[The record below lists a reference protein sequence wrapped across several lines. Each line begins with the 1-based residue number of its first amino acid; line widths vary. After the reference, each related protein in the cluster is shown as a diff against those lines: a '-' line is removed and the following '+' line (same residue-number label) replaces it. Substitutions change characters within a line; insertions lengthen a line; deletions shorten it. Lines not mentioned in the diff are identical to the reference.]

1 MIIDILLVI
10 FLALG
15 FYAGYTNG
23 VLGVSLKILLFLG
36 CILLA
41 LKLFPIVFLFMENT
55 FTDLTLIYFVLGFL
69 LVLTIVFFTYRFL
82 SRKIGS
88 WVTSSSM
95 RMVNKIFGGVI
106 LALFVLLFSSFIS
119 GRLVKLKVLKEE
131 TLDASLIYPLIA
143 MVDRGFTSLV
153 TNVKNSVDKTF
164 EQNVKTINDIDSRQ
178 KVDSAMK
185 DTIKVEK

>member
-1 MIIDILLVI
+1 MIIDILLVL
-10 FLALG
+10 FLTLG

-23 VLGVSLKILLFLG
+23 VLGVSLKILLFIG

-55 FTDLTLIYFVLGFL
+55 FTDLTLIYFVIGFL

-88 WVTSSSM
+88 WVTSTSM
-95 RMVNKIFGGVI
+95 RMVNKIFGGLVLSI
-106 LALFVLLFSSFIS
+106 FVLLLCSFVS
-119 GRLVKLKVLKEE
+119 GRLVKLKVLKKE
-131 TLDASLIYPLIA
+131 TLDSSLLYPLIEW
-143 MVDRGFTSLV
+143 VDHGFSALA
-153 TNVKNSVDKTF
+153 TNVKSSIDRTF

-185 DTIKVEK
+185 DTIRVQD